1 MEFKSPVDVVEFR
14 DTTKDLVNRIQIGTQ
29 KPKHILGREEKNR
42 GPTTATDDR
51 LLSAAAHKPPP
62 TTTLGKHKRSSKATS
77 PRRK

>member
-42 GPTTATDDR
+42 GPLRYIMQVHNNVNA
-51 LLSAAAHKPPP
+51 LN
-62 TTTLGKHKRSSKATS
+62 
-77 PRRK
+77 